1 MVTETWASFESSLQ
15 NLHREN
21 HMSDK
26 VADAP
31 SGLISRSVDYV
42 SESVEELKKV
52 NFPTRQETMRLTG
65 VVVMIIVF
73 ISMCLFVM
81 DLVFNWLMTKM
92 LG

>member
-1 MVTETWASFESSLQ
+1 
-15 NLHREN
+15 
-21 HMSDK
+21 MSDK

-31 SGLISRSVDYV
+31 SGLISRGVGYV

-52 NFPTRQETMRLTG
+52 QTPTRQETMRLTG

-81 DLVFNWLMTKM
+81 DLVFNWVMTKM
-92 LG
+92 IG